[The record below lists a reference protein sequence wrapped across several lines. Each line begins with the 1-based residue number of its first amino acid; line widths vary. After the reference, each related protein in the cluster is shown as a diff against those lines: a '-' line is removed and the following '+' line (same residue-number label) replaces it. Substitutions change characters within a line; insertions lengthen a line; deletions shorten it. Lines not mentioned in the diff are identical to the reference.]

1 MKLLQHKVFH
11 VSFLL
16 PFFSLLVGISFQ
28 AESKVGVQSISIDS
42 VVSSDFAKLVS
53 PSELRGILSV
63 IASDS
68 FMGRE
73 AGQTGQKLAAAY
85 IANFYKK
92 EQLVK
97 AVGDSSYFQT
107 FTYAGTHFSA
117 ADSGITENVVGFVKG
132 SELSNQF
139 VVISAHYDH
148 LGIKN
153 GKLFNGADDDGSGT
167 SCLLAMAKAFSQA
180 TKNGYRPKRSIV
192 FIAFSGEEKGL
203 LGSNYYSEHPLFPFA
218 QTMVD
223 LNIDMV
229 GRHDKVHRHKKNYV
243 YLIGSTILSK
253 QLDSINQKIN
263 HRYIGLNLDY
273 TYNSVDDPNHYY
285 YRSDHYNFA
294 KNKVPVIFYFN
305 GVHEDYHKPTDKIA
319 KIDFE
324 LMAKRAQ
331 LIFHTAWELANRPE
345 GLKLVE
351 Q

>member
-1 MKLLQHKVFH
+1 MKLLQHKVLQVF
-11 VSFLL
+11 FLL

-73 AGQTGQKLAAAY
+73 AGQAGQKLAAAY

-139 VVISAHYDH
+139 
-148 LGIKN
+148 G
-153 GKLFNGADDDGSGT
+153 
-167 SCLLAMAKAFSQA
+167 
-180 TKNGYRPKRSIV
+180 
-192 FIAFSGEEKGL
+192 
-203 LGSNYYSEHPLFPFA
+203 
-218 QTMVD
+218 
-223 LNIDMV
+223 
-229 GRHDKVHRHKKNYV
+229 
-243 YLIGSTILSK
+243 
-253 QLDSINQKIN
+253 
-263 HRYIGLNLDY
+263 
-273 TYNSVDDPNHYY
+273 
-285 YRSDHYNFA
+285 
-294 KNKVPVIFYFN
+294 
-305 GVHEDYHKPTDKIA
+305 
-319 KIDFE
+319 
-324 LMAKRAQ
+324 
-331 LIFHTAWELANRPE
+331 
-345 GLKLVE
+345 
-351 Q
+351 